1 MTLLSNDI
9 SIFGTVVPNIYV
21 KKVTIENS
29 GFVANPQMM
38 DRVVAHVNTTG
49 GNAYAQL
56 EETFSQQQN
65 FVQTYQGKS
74 IKLTVD
80 LLLKENLGGGFG
92 DILNT
97 WSDKQDLQEYTNI
110 RTLLVGDSLA
120 SKLLSVGSNMID
132 VDTNSA
138 ESFIDNLFYSVE
150 SLAKANI
157 LTDKEK
163 QRLQSLG
170 FRSETFVLPYSG
182 IKLKRGISSA
192 VIKNNLY
199 SIITNGILSKKVES
213 LKQTLNTE
221 MASST
226 YVEVDDDGKR
236 IKNYKFTEVYDIDP
250 AQYPG
255 DIVISSLKEE
265 GAIEFLSVLAV
276 TTLDLE
282 KLSGEFGLDLS
293 FFNKYT
299 TPKGR
304 VANQRILENGKVS
317 SANYVYVLQADGS
330 VWSGPVYKEGD
341 KYFTGNPGAAN
352 NQEVI
357 RKQVQNSTVQ
367 DFRIIDRVSRL
378 QFNLSF
384 FNSDTIALSDANK
397 FTRDN
402 TDVIRQPAYFSY
414 NYVSRDYDGN
424 ARFMFGVDYYS
435 MIRDV
440 TIFGR
445 VMPKD
450 INVLSLLTSR
460 DFSQILN
467 MSIKRKRVDVV
478 GQSNK
483 LGTFIK
489 NEIPFKTGFLGESHI
504 DQEEII
510 GQVVAGKEEV
520 LQNGQKQFSSN
531 PAANNGTMQEVDMVV
546 PDMTRNTSGLGFRF
560 FTGAD
565 LEIKNFTDGDY
576 QYGVELEILDRS
588 STYIINKVYNLIK
601 AYKAITGYY
610 NFANIPNRTYSV
622 RTGYFKKELAAF
634 YEDKEFKPWEY
645 ATTML
650 ANTIQEFKADEDLF
664 DKEEFISNMLTVV
677 NPVWGSVRGIEALQ
691 KLILNTAS
699 RLAAMAGTT
708 LKSSIISKI
717 GASATADATP
727 ASIRADVFANQ
738 PDKRIIKIEYWFD
751 GSYNT
756 EVPKRFGYDFL
767 TPTGK
772 SFTPSS
778 IGLLQMPGASFNARL
793 QAEMKKY
800 FEVENPEEFE
810 MKDLNG
816 NISYT
821 PGDTIFTSLF
831 SYVSPASVN
840 LGQGLPGGD
849 KKKVIGS
856 THVSLLEHTN
866 KMYLKQFYDKDSYT
880 YMATKIMN
888 YNNSSVIPIYD
899 TTIVQS
905 DKSLL
910 SEPEDK
916 IKFYTQQILTSRNC
930 VAVTDSEFASSSEPE
945 SNFTGLF
952 MSDFLGI
959 PIDKVDTL
967 QSNDILLESQKDRVL
982 SVSYKGGSEVSLFL
996 SLVYGYSNQCGGL
1009 ASTKAPSQKTNK
1021 KEREFDLNFFKV
1033 SSPVLPGA
1041 NVIDPLLT
1049 VIKQNLDN
1057 ENPQGYSIGI
1067 DDQSLPVPVQNELR
1081 ALPNQIKSLILEP
1094 NSDSRVRHQWN
1105 KLEGN
1110 PSKDPYYKAAIAMNY
1125 RNLKKIEYLAGFQY
1139 GEEPIGVDI
1148 LGNTV
1153 GQFTRPMIG
1162 NPIWKTL
1169 DADIYTSAI
1178 GKTLL
1183 CRLKTYEKKEYGI
1196 EPMECLGMPV
1206 FDEYFIV
1213 EPTSYDGSFVV
1224 TPTPEPIASEV
1235 STTSPLDQ
1243 EPSDYTNS
1251 DLNIPAPT
1259 DDQKKQIDK
1268 QVFMDDSQPSEVA
1281 NVDLGSGFTGGA
1293 AGGPPVDQQIN
1304 LEKI

>member
-1 MTLLSNDI
+1 
-9 SIFGTVVPNIYV
+9 
-21 KKVTIENS
+21 
-29 GFVANPQMM
+29 
-38 DRVVAHVNTTG
+38 
-49 GNAYAQL
+49 
-56 EETFSQQQN
+56 
-65 FVQTYQGKS
+65 
-74 IKLTVD
+74 
-80 LLLKENLGGGFG
+80 
-92 DILNT
+92 
-97 WSDKQDLQEYTNI
+97 
-110 RTLLVGDSLA
+110 
-120 SKLLSVGSNMID
+120 
-132 VDTNSA
+132 
-138 ESFIDNLFYSVE
+138 
-150 SLAKANI
+150 
-157 LTDKEK
+157 
-163 QRLQSLG
+163 
-170 FRSETFVLPYSG
+170 
-182 IKLKRGISSA
+182 
-192 VIKNNLY
+192 
-199 SIITNGILSKKVES
+199 
-213 LKQTLNTE
+213 
-221 MASST
+221 
-226 YVEVDDDGKR
+226 
-236 IKNYKFTEVYDIDP
+236 
-250 AQYPG
+250 
-255 DIVISSLKEE
+255 
-265 GAIEFLSVLAV
+265 
-276 TTLDLE
+276 
-282 KLSGEFGLDLS
+282 
-293 FFNKYT
+293 
-299 TPKGR
+299 
-304 VANQRILENGKVS
+304 
-317 SANYVYVLQADGS
+317 
-330 VWSGPVYKEGD
+330 
-341 KYFTGNPGAAN
+341 
-352 NQEVI
+352 
-357 RKQVQNSTVQ
+357 
-367 DFRIIDRVSRL
+367 
-378 QFNLSF
+378 
-384 FNSDTIALSDANK
+384 
-397 FTRDN
+397 
-402 TDVIRQPAYFSY
+402 
-414 NYVSRDYDGN
+414 VSRDYDGN

-489 NEIPFKTGFLGESHI
+489 NEIPFKTGFLGESHV

-677 NPVWGSVRGIEALQ
+677 
-691 KLILNTAS
+691 
-699 RLAAMAGTT
+699 
-708 LKSSIISKI
+708 
-717 GASATADATP
+717 
-727 ASIRADVFANQ
+727 IRADVFANQ

-1009 ASTKAPSQKTNK
+1009 Y
-1021 KEREFDLNFFKV
+1021 L
-1033 SSPVLPGA
+1033 VLSYRGQM
-1041 NVIDPLLT
+1041 LL
-1049 VIKQNLDN
+1049 I
-1057 ENPQGYSIGI
+1057 
-1067 DDQSLPVPVQNELR
+1067 
-1081 ALPNQIKSLILEP
+1081 
-1094 NSDSRVRHQWN
+1094 H
-1105 KLEGN
+1105 
-1110 PSKDPYYKAAIAMNY
+1110 
-1125 RNLKKIEYLAGFQY
+1125 
-1139 GEEPIGVDI
+1139 
-1148 LGNTV
+1148 
-1153 GQFTRPMIG
+1153 
-1162 NPIWKTL
+1162 
-1169 DADIYTSAI
+1169 
-1178 GKTLL
+1178 
-1183 CRLKTYEKKEYGI
+1183 C
-1196 EPMECLGMPV
+1196 
-1206 FDEYFIV
+1206 
-1213 EPTSYDGSFVV
+1213 
-1224 TPTPEPIASEV
+1224 
-1235 STTSPLDQ
+1235 
-1243 EPSDYTNS
+1243 
-1251 DLNIPAPT
+1251 
-1259 DDQKKQIDK
+1259 
-1268 QVFMDDSQPSEVA
+1268 
-1281 NVDLGSGFTGGA
+1281 
-1293 AGGPPVDQQIN
+1293 
-1304 LEKI
+1304 